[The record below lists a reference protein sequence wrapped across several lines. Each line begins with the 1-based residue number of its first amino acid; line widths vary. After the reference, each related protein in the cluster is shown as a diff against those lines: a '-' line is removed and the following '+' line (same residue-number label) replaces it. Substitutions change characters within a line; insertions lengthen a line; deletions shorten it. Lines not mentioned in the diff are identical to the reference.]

1 MRRFIMILLV
11 LILVVSSAGATSFN
25 FDLNNITQDLLIE
38 HRVFLTADTDDYA
51 EIITLFYGHD
61 SHKIYQLNIE
71 TLFDKRKGYTVDNLQ
86 SFDPES
92 VIPGFRSMPFAL
104 MSVDETPKAVI
115 VLISFTKLNDPDNL
129 SLAVQNGIFTG
140 SFPENY
146 ADVDTVISSLQ
157 GRELTMLE
165 YADLGLHFDVK

>member
-25 FDLNNITQDLLIE
+25 FDLNNVTQDLLIE

-71 TLFDKRKGYTVDNLQ
+71 T
-86 SFDPES
+86 S

-115 VLISFTKLNDPDNL
+115 VLISFTKLNDPDNF